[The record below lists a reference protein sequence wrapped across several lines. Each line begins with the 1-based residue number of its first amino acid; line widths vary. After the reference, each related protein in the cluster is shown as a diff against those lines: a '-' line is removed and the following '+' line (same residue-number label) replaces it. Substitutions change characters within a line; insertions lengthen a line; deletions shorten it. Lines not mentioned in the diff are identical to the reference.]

1 MACLLEA
8 PLRMSVL
15 SVSLVFQVHLSKLQ
29 SVNSKNKCLYV
40 TWFVIRR
47 SDECNFIRV
56 VFSASLQANLKAM
69 QYVVLRLCI
78 RWCSCF
84 QFLFRPQGR
93 EGAVGVK
100 GSHD

>member
-15 SVSLVFQVHLSKLQ
+15 SVSLKFQVQLSKLQ
-29 SVNSKNKCLYV
+29 YVNSKTKCLYIM
-40 TWFVIRR
+40 WFVMRR
-47 SDECNFIRV
+47 SEECNFKRV

-84 QFLFRPQGR
+84 PFSFRPQGR
-93 EGAVGVK
+93 EGAARLRGL
-100 GSHD
+100 HD